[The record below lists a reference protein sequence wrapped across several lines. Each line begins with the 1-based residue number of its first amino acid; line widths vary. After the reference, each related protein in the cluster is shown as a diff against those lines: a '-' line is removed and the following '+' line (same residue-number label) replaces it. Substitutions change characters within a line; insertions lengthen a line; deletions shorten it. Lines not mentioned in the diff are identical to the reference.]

1 MIISTNVG
9 KAFDKIKQ
17 FLKILGKIGTEGN
30 VLNLIKVYK
39 LPTANTVLN
48 GERLNVFSIR
58 SGTRQGYPL
67 SLHLFNSVLK
77 ILACAIKQEKVIKA
91 LKIGTEEIKPS
102 VFTDESLTCGR
113 S

>member
-1 MIISTNVG
+1 MTKLNN
-9 KAFDKIKQ
+9 
-17 FLKILGKIGTEGN
+17 FLKILGKIETEGN

-67 SLHLFNSVLK
+67 SSHLFNSVLK
-77 ILACAIKQEKVIKA
+77 ILACAIKQEKAIKA

-102 VFTDESLTCGR
+102 VCTDEKVLPVGDHKGP
-113 S
+113 